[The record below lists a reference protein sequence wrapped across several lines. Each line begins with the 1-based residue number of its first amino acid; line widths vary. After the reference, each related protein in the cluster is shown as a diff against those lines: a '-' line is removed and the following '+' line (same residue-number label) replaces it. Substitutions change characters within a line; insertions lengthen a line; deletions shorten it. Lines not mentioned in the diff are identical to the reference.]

1 MPKIILGTAN
11 FGNDYGIS
19 NQGNVLSAEESG
31 SLIKWAQNNGLNHFD
46 TALSYGDSTDILR
59 TYLDYSLEPILDSKL
74 DNKSCQT
81 RGSIVKAAEEN
92 RDRLGV
98 SQLSVL
104 YLHNEDLLQTS
115 LASEITIGLRE
126 VLTRGIATKIGVSV
140 YSQNSIISCKKVLPE
155 LSVFQVPENI
165 CDRRLIYSS
174 KMQELADIGT
184 IFNVR
189 SIFLQGLLLM
199 DPNSIPQKLYS
210 AKAKVQEL
218 TTFSRKNSVTVLDL
232 CLAYANSISWA
243 SSIVVGAISI
253 KQLEEISRHSF
264 VLPQGWSNSISTL
277 PSEILDPREW
287 FL

>member
-19 NQGNVLSAEESG
+19 NQGNVLTEEESG

-46 TALSYGDSTDILR
+46 TAFSYGDSTDILR
-59 TYLDYSLEPILDSKL
+59 KYLDYSLEPILDTKL
-74 DNKSCQT
+74 DKKSCKT
-81 RGSIVKAAEEN
+81 KESIVKSAEEN

-104 YLHNEDLLQTS
+104 YLHDEDLLQTS
-115 LASEITIGLRE
+115 LASETKIGLRE
-126 VLTRGIATKIGVSV
+126 VLNRGIAKKIGVSV
-140 YSQNSIISCKKVLPE
+140 YSQNSIIACKDALPE

-165 CDRRLIYSS
+165 CDRRLIDSRI
-174 KMQELADIGT
+174 MQELAENGS

-189 SIFLQGLLLM
+189 SVFLQGLLLM
-199 DPNSIPQKLYS
+199 DPISIPRKLYS

-218 TTFSRKNSVTVLDL
+218 IAFSRKNSVTVLDL

-243 SSIVVGAISI
+243 SGIVVGAVSI
-253 KQLEEISRHSF
+253 KQLEEISRNSF

-277 PSEILDPREW
+277 SSEIVDPRKW
-287 FL
+287 SI

>member
-140 YSQNSIISCKKVLPE
+140 YSQNAIISCKKVLPE

-165 CDRRLIYSS
+165 CDRRLINSS